1 MKLILFGIVWLFSTV
16 EMILTLPTEKGES
29 QAIVEPLDQSI
40 ATPIGAPAVQTLIQP
55 VDHTATQTLRQLPEQ
70 TTILTYQQP
79 IALYAFP
86 TFLRY
91 PDQPFFQSSFESADQ
106 SDFEIFV
113 QSPDR
118 TFLQSVDPS
127 EIPVF
132 LQPTDQTST
141 FIQSVRRPTDQSRDQ
156 PADTQTLPQP
166 TVQPP
171 NDIDFVV
178 WSG

>member
-1 MKLILFGIVWLFSTV
+1 MKLVLVGIVWLCCSV
-16 EMILTLPTEKGES
+16 QLVLTLPTEKGES
-29 QAIVEPLDQSI
+29 EAVVEPQ
-40 ATPIGAPAVQTLIQP
+40 PIGQ
-55 VDHTATQTLRQLPEQ
+55 TATQTLHQLPEQ
-70 TTILTYQQP
+70 STILTYQQP
-79 IALYAFP
+79 IDLFASP

-91 PDQPFFQSSFESADQ
+91 PDQPIFFHSSFESADQ

-118 TFLQSVDPS
+118 TFFQSVDPT

-132 LQPTDQTST
+132 LQPTDQTTT
-141 FIQSVRRPTDQSRDQ
+141 FIQSVRQPTDQSRDQ

-166 TVQPP
+166 AVQPQD
-171 NDIDFVV
+171 DIDFVV